1 MVSKSPHVPR
11 FSRFIV
17 TGAVLGF
24 IAGAAVA
31 VFGPA
36 TPSYTPST
44 AVGFIGLLGAF
55 VGVLVSA
62 LLAVGLDRSGSPPR
76 QPPS

>member
-1 MVSKSPHVPR
+1 VVSKDRRVPR
-11 FSRFIV
+11 FGRFIM

-24 IAGAAVA
+24 VAGSAVA

-55 VGVLVSA
+55 LGVLVSA
-62 LLAVGLDRSGSPPR
+62 LVAVGLDRSGSPPR